1 MQKNFVCND
10 RNMNYQMRLLHLN
23 FIYYLLITGLSIS
36 IVQLNLENYVKSIL
50 LGYTRFLMEIMFV
63 LVN

>member
-10 RNMNYQMRLLHLN
+10 RNMNYQMRLVHLN
-23 FIYYLLITGLSIS
+23 FNYYHLITGLSIS